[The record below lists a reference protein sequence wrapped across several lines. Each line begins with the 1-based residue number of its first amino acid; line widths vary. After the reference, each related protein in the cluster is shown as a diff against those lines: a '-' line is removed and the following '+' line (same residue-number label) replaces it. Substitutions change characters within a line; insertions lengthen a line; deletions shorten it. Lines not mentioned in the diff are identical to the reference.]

1 MTIAIDMVG
10 TNNESGTKTYN
21 INFCKYLLNENS
33 VENIYVFVCKDY
45 LSELNLNYKS
55 KKINFIAKPNI
66 LNFHIFKILWMQ
78 FIFPFELKFLKVDKL
93 FSTMNFCPIISKL
106 FKIKIIIAIH
116 SNLPW
121 KFFSYLPGSYLK
133 KIFIKFLMEL
143 SIKVSDKIIV
153 PSNYAKKEIEEILN
167 INVNK
172 VFSVYLGLDENFI
185 GCTNQDQSINNF
197 DYNNYILSVLS
208 CTRYH
213 NIINLLKAFKLF
225 QDEKKTNYRF
235 VLVSQILDQKYFD
248 EIKNYISNN
257 FDLNQ
262 IIFFHNL
269 DKNYLKK
276 LYKEAKFYMFS
287 SYCESFGLTSIEAM
301 SQKIPIAISNQ
312 SSLPEINGKAA
323 IYFDP
328 DNVLEIKDCIIKMI
342 FNNDLR
348 NELISKGKSHFYKFK
363 WSTTFNETL
372 KILRNT

>member
-55 KKINFIAKPNI
+55 KKIKFIAKPNI